1 MSNEQW
7 SDYAVKAH
15 GRKVY
20 AVSSIWQ
27 RDKQIHK
34 EETHNMRQEKIA
46 GIIKSRQPL
55 ADKVESV
62 QAHFRKVMDQ
72 FDGFRRLCSRKMQD
86 SALAD
91 DMSRLGTILSGSDQL
106 LEEGSELRDK
116 LLRLT
121 NRLSRDTLNI
131 AVIGRARQGKSRLL
145 QSITGLSSDE
155 IPDGSLEFCTG
166 VRSDIINDPKADTAY
181 AVVHFLTEQRFLDE
195 KVSLYFEELRR
206 FKKDIA
212 VPSSL
217 SEFKS
222 MSLPKIKDFTA
233 NHEDLPTIELHL
245 KHLEE
250 LKSPECINQY
260 MPLIGQTPKPI
271 KKEEIREYVAQD
283 DKQGRRVFFKH
294 LAVDQ
299 VDIFCKFPNTDSG
312 SLRVIDLPGLGDTHL
327 GDVQR
332 VARALKDQVDL
343 IFFIRKPES
352 LGAGWEDKDI
362 QLYTEARRALGGDLP
377 VSQWSFWVFNHVALP
392 GSDNMNQCEQ
402 LRRNIQAMNI
412 EVSDTVI
419 TDCSDP
425 DDVAVNLIDKALAFL
440 EENIERN
447 DKVYAQ
453 NIQKAIT
460 SVMEKVNSVL
470 KDVQS
475 ALRDDGEGDRDRWKF
490 DDLFSDVWDIV
501 QEGIQS
507 FVDENSELRRDKDY
521 DCEPFKK
528 KVEDILSQE
537 ESKGLEELRI
547 TEQEVYKRRNRRGGP
562 NSAYEE
568 SLNMLRTSLSQSIE
582 TELDETLN
590 EVITSMKDKVCG
602 FLGGNDGGK
611 LAKYFGTDTHEL
623 ADKVVEFIT
632 ASGFDDDMRDILRGF
647 RFLSNWRMSYRS
659 FLQHRLRT
667 CLNDLD
673 PLDTE
678 AMRAAGYPE
687 NSQEASEQLLG
698 LYKQAVSKLRD
709 AFEEMYPEPNRAAFA
724 VAEEF
729 KDIIIRS
736 EGQGRKLDNQ
746 WKQLY
751 WLIRGKVWDDVYG
764 DSQHRREAFAE
775 IRAHLQVLLPECE
788 QSKFMFAY

>member
-1 MSNEQW
+1 
-7 SDYAVKAH
+7 
-15 GRKVY
+15 
-20 AVSSIWQ
+20 
-27 RDKQIHK
+27 
-34 EETHNMRQEKIA
+34 MRQEKIA
-46 GIIKSRQPL
+46 SIIQSRQPL
-55 ADKVESV
+55 ATKLESV

-91 DMSRLGTILSGSDQL
+91 DLGRLGTILSGADLL

-145 QSITGLSSDE
+145 QSVTGLGADE

-166 VRSDIINDPKADTAY
+166 VRSDIINDPKADTAH
-181 AVVHFLTEQRFLDE
+181 AIVRFLTEQRFLED
-195 KVSLYFEELRR
+195 KVYLYFEELQKY
-206 FKKDIA
+206 KKDITL
-212 VPSSL
+212 PSSVA
-217 SEFKS
+217 EFRD
-222 MSLPKIKDFTA
+222 MSFPKISDFNA
-233 NHEDLPTIELHL
+233 KHEDIPTIELYL

-250 LKSPECINQY
+250 LKSKECADQY
-260 MPLIGQTPKPI
+260 MPLLGQQSLPI
-271 KKEEIREYVAQD
+271 RKEEIREYVAQD

-299 VDIFCKFPNTDSG
+299 VEIHCKFPNTDTG
-312 SLRVIDLPGLGDTHL
+312 ALRLIDLPGLGDTHL

-343 IFFIRKPES
+343 IFFLKKPES

-377 VSQWSFWVFNHVALP
+377 VSQWSFWVFNHVAL
-392 GSDNMNQCEQ
+392 SENDNMKQCEV
-402 LRRNIQAMNI
+402 LSRKITDEKI

-425 DDVAVNLIDKALAFL
+425 DDVSAGLIDKALDFL
-440 EENIERN
+440 AENIQRN
-447 DKVYAQ
+447 DRVYAQ
-453 NIQKAIT
+453 NIQRAL
-460 SVMEKVNSVL
+460 SAVMENVGSML
-470 KDVQS
+470 KNVQS
-475 ALRDDGEGDRDRWKF
+475 ALRDDDENDRDRWKF
-490 DDLFSDVWDIV
+490 DDLFSALWDEV
-501 QEGIQS
+501 QPGIEG
-507 FVDENSELRRDKDY
+507 FVDEMSELRREKDSE
-521 DCEPFKK
+521 CEPFKK
-528 KVEDILSQE
+528 KVEDILSKE
-537 ESKGLEELRI
+537 ETKGIEDLRI
-547 TEQEVYKRRNRRGGP
+547 TEQEIYKRRNRRGGP

-568 SLNMLRTSLSQSIE
+568 SLNILRTSLSSNIE

-590 EVITSMKDKVCG
+590 EVITAMKDKLCG
-602 FLGGNDGGK
+602 FLGGNEGGR
-611 LAKYFGTDTHEL
+611 LAKYFGTDSHEL
-623 ADKVVEFIT
+623 ADKVVDFIT
-632 ASGFDDDMRDILRGF
+632 ASGFDNDMRDILRGF
-647 RFLSNWRMSYRS
+647 RFLASWRMSYRS

-673 PLDTE
+673 PLDAQ
-678 AMRAAGYPE
+678 AMSIAGYPV

-698 LYKQAVSKLRD
+698 LYRQAVSKLRD

-736 EGQGRKLDNQ
+736 EGQERKLENQ

-751 WLIRGKVWDDVYG
+751 WLIRGKVWDDDYG
-764 DSQHRREAFAE
+764 ASQHRREACAE
-775 IRAHLQVLLPECE
+775 IRAHLQTLLPECDP
-788 QSKFMFAY
+788 SKFMFAC

>member
-15 GRKVY
+15 GRKIY
-20 AVSSIWQ
+20 AVSAIWQ
-27 RDKQIHK
+27 GDKQIHK

-46 GIIKSRQPL
+46 SIIKSRQPL

-250 LKSPECINQY
+250 LKSPECMNQY

-299 VDIFCKFPNTDSG
+299 VDIFCKFPNTDAG
-312 SLRVIDLPGLGDTHL
+312 LLRVIDLPGN
-327 GDVQR
+327 
-332 VARALKDQVDL
+332 
-343 IFFIRKPES
+343 E
-352 LGAGWEDKDI
+352 
-362 QLYTEARRALGGDLP
+362 
-377 VSQWSFWVFNHVALP
+377 
-392 GSDNMNQCEQ
+392 NMNQCEQ
-402 LRRNIQAMNI
+402 LRRNIQAM
-412 EVSDTVI
+412 T
-419 TDCSDP
+419 T
-425 DDVAVNLIDKALAFL
+425 
-440 EENIERN
+440 
-447 DKVYAQ
+447 
-453 NIQKAIT
+453 
-460 SVMEKVNSVL
+460 
-470 KDVQS
+470 
-475 ALRDDGEGDRDRWKF
+475 
-490 DDLFSDVWDIV
+490 
-501 QEGIQS
+501 
-507 FVDENSELRRDKDY
+507 
-521 DCEPFKK
+521 
-528 KVEDILSQE
+528 
-537 ESKGLEELRI
+537 
-547 TEQEVYKRRNRRGGP
+547 
-562 NSAYEE
+562 
-568 SLNMLRTSLSQSIE
+568 
-582 TELDETLN
+582 
-590 EVITSMKDKVCG
+590 
-602 FLGGNDGGK
+602 
-611 LAKYFGTDTHEL
+611 
-623 ADKVVEFIT
+623 
-632 ASGFDDDMRDILRGF
+632 
-647 RFLSNWRMSYRS
+647 
-659 FLQHRLRT
+659 
-667 CLNDLD
+667 
-673 PLDTE
+673 
-678 AMRAAGYPE
+678 
-687 NSQEASEQLLG
+687 
-698 LYKQAVSKLRD
+698 
-709 AFEEMYPEPNRAAFA
+709 
-724 VAEEF
+724 
-729 KDIIIRS
+729 
-736 EGQGRKLDNQ
+736 
-746 WKQLY
+746 
-751 WLIRGKVWDDVYG
+751 
-764 DSQHRREAFAE
+764 
-775 IRAHLQVLLPECE
+775 
-788 QSKFMFAY
+788 